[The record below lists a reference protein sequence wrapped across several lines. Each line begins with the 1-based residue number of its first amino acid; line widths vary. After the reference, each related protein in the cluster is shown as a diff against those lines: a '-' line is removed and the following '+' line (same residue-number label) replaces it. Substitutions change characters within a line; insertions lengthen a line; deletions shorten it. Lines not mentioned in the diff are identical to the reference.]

1 MKFWQDKILKE
12 LALVKTSAFSFSRKK
27 QPLLWNKLYYQGVRI
42 MGVITA
48 VVAHHLMTVGYL
60 TIVKS
65 VIDHADKKVNQK
77 KETK

>member
-1 MKFWQDKILKE
+1 
-12 LALVKTSAFSFSRKK
+12 
-27 QPLLWNKLYYQGVRI
+27 

-60 TIVKS
+60 TIVKA
-65 VIDHADKKVNQK
+65 VADHADKKVNQK